1 MPIQGTH
8 NPRNLRD
15 KYKDWLGKK
24 VIVGLTT
31 YHYLCGR
38 WKDTEGYYATFQIGN
53 KEHKVLLDEIDNVA
67 DATEAQAEYF
77 K

>member
-1 MPIQGTH
+1 MTIEGRH

-15 KYKDWLGKK
+15 KYKDWVGKK

-38 WKDTEGYYATFQIGN
+38 WKGVDGYYAQFQIGG
-53 KEHKVLLDEIDNVA
+53 KEHRVLLDEIDSVA